1 MSVRSHVSLSH
12 SRVYLLHAFNIRSQ
26 LHAQYFNATV
36 RVFTIQVPTF
46 GTAFVMWNVQFV
58 IPEQKVR
65 IKSEGCAVWYQLDV
79 LRYAVHKK
87 QTINIQ
93 CKKKYKARSSSRL
106 LVVDYS
112 T

>member
-12 SRVYLLHAFNIRSQ
+12 SLVYLLHAFNIRSQ

-36 RVFTIQVPTF
+36 RVFTLQVPTF

-65 IKSEGCAVWYQLDV
+65 IKSEGCAVWYPLGV
-79 LRYAVHKK
+79 LRYAVRKK
-87 QTINIQ
+87 IMII
-93 CKKKYKARSSSRL
+93 K
-106 LVVDYS
+106 
-112 T
+112 